1 MSNSLFE
8 LLPYYKEKINHDGNS
23 KYTALKNRVLK
34 KTIKLKLYK

>member
-23 KYTALKNRVLK
+23 KYTALKNRVFK
-34 KTIKLKLYK
+34 KNYQTKDI